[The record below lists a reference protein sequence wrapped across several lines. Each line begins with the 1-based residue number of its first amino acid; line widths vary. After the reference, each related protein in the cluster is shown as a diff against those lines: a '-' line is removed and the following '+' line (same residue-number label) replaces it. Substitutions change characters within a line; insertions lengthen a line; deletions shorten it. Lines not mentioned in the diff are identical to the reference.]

1 MLVPER
7 SVSLAYAETARW
19 GRLCAKI
26 KSRWVGHKACKR
38 RLPSYAAT
46 EHTARK
52 PFKVVR
58 GFMKPYEMLK
68 RMRIA
73 AILCCLLLCA
83 AAALAGTR
91 NLAVVVSA
99 GSKLTDLPLAD
110 LVKLCK
116 GTQKTWPD
124 GKNFTLVMR
133 DPDSPE
139 MHVVAQKLFGA
150 APGEAKATIAKLNE
164 SRLTVKIVDN
174 DEDLLR
180 TVEATPGAAGIID
193 VYSINSAVKVLRVD
207 GKLPFDIG
215 YALKGN

>member
-1 MLVPER
+1 
-7 SVSLAYAETARW
+7 
-19 GRLCAKI
+19 
-26 KSRWVGHKACKR
+26 
-38 RLPSYAAT
+38 
-46 EHTARK
+46 
-52 PFKVVR
+52 
-58 GFMKPYEMLK
+58 MLK
-68 RMRIA
+68 RIRIGA
-73 AILCCLLLCA
+73 MGCCFLLLA
-83 AAALAGTR
+83 AAALAGIR
-91 NLAVVVSA
+91 NMAVVVSA

-110 LVKLCK
+110 LAKLCK
-116 GTQKTWPD
+116 GAQKTWPD
-124 GKNFTLVMR
+124 GKNFTLVMK

-139 MHVVAQKLFGA
+139 MHVVAQKLFGSG
-150 APGEAKATIAKLNE
+150 PGEAKATIAKLNE

>member
-1 MLVPER
+1 M
-7 SVSLAYAETARW
+7 
-19 GRLCAKI
+19 G
-26 KSRWVGHKACKR
+26 
-38 RLPSYAAT
+38 
-46 EHTARK
+46 
-52 PFKVVR
+52 
-58 GFMKPYEMLK
+58 
-68 RMRIA
+68 
-73 AILCCLLLCA
+73 CCFLLLA
-83 AAALAGTR
+83 AAALAGIR
-91 NLAVVVSA
+91 NMAVVVSA

-110 LVKLCK
+110 LAKLCK
-116 GTQKTWPD
+116 GVQKTWPD
-124 GKNFTLVMR
+124 GKNFTLVVK

-150 APGEAKATIAKLNE
+150 APGEAKATISKLNE